1 MVIVLPQGT
10 IPRGYDFFDP
20 VLHGKT
26 GTARLAASTGATV
39 VPVGLWGTEKVWP
52 RSARVPDFTLVRHPP
67 TVTVRVGRPV
77 PLSLTDA
84 KADTATIMEAIG
96 ALLPPEAGCATS
108 RPPRSWPAASPLGE
122 GSSSPARRRASST
135 PRRAGSDVARARW
148 PGAGPASASTRVC
161 SST

>member
-52 RSARVPDFTLVRHPP
+52 RSARVPDFTLVRNPP
-67 TVTVRVGRPV
+67 KVTVRVGRPV

-84 KADTATIMEAIG
+84 KADTDAIMEAIS
-96 ALLPPEAGCATS
+96 ALLPPEARVRHEPTPEELARS
-108 RPPRSWPAASPLGE
+108 KPPR
-122 GSSSPARRRASST
+122 
-135 PRRAGSDVARARW
+135 
-148 PGAGPASASTRVC
+148 
-161 SST
+161 

>member
-67 TVTVRVGRPV
+67 TVTVRVGTPV

-84 KADTATIMEAIG
+84 KADTVDHHG
-96 ALLPPEAGCATS
+96 GHRALLPAEARVRHEPTPEELARS
-108 RPPRSWPAASPLGE
+108 KPPR
-122 GSSSPARRRASST
+122 
-135 PRRAGSDVARARW
+135 
-148 PGAGPASASTRVC
+148 
-161 SST
+161 